1 MLWSNLS
8 LPDRRLKMLCVADC
22 GLSLEGARA
31 IISNVKPDHHHLTYL
46 DLHGNY
52 LGNDIL
58 QPVITMLQ
66 GYDLLEFIGLGKN
79 NIDSVSK
86 VAELLSLIGKTEL
99 TPEQL
104 AKIQERTRERNMI
117 IEKNKKLRT
126 LKKPEEYV
134 FYVETPAFS
143 EETKTYYINS
153 KENMRFI
160 NLMENRFVGNG
171 VLDAIK
177 DCYMRAPQMNFSLE
191 GNKPTFPNMSSVKNL
206 FGHKVI
212 L

>member
-22 GLSLEGARA
+22 NLSLDGAKA
-31 IISNVKPDHHHLTYL
+31 IIANIKPEHHHLTYL
-46 DLHGNY
+46 DLHGNF

-58 QPVITMLQ
+58 KPVTEMLQ
-66 GYDLLEFIGLGKN
+66 RYDLLEFIGLGKN
-79 NIDSVSK
+79 NIDSVPK
-86 VAELLSLIGKTEL
+86 VAELLALIGKTEL

-104 AKIQERTRERNMI
+104 TRIQEKTRERNMI

-134 FYVETPAFS
+134 FYVETPVLS
-143 EETKTYYINS
+143 EGTKTYFINS

-160 NLMENRFVGNG
+160 NLMENRFVGSG
-171 VLDAIK
+171 VLEVIK
-177 DCYMRAPQMNFSLE
+177 ECYMRAPQMNFSLE